1 LLFFYIIVGNSYVF
15 TDQWGSQFSAI
26 NVVWWLSNSWSFGS
40 VWKGLMGKLCCN
52 TPQFVI
58 LCYS

>member
-1 LLFFYIIVGNSYVF
+1 VF